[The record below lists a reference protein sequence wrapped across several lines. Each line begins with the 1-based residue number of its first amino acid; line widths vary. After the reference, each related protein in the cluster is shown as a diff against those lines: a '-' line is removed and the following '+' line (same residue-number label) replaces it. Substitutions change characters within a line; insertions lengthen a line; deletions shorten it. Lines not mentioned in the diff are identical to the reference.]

1 MTPPIAVLA
10 KFAVHSPQHVTDTP
24 IATIWRVTRDDGA
37 FAALK
42 IYKDDNL
49 QDEAPGFDLLAA
61 QEGRG
66 AAYIY
71 ARAESAVLMEWL
83 DGPLLGDLTR
93 SGDDAS
99 SALALMETANR
110 LHQMPV
116 KTIESLDPLDNRFR
130 ALFEATFTAD
140 CPSAAEGT
148 IRKACGLAQGLLAN
162 QTNIRPLHGDFHH
175 DNVKGS
181 GRGYLAFDAKGVLGE
196 RSFEFANAFR
206 NPLGAEKFSGRPE
219 IILKRAE
226 IWSAGLNV
234 SRDHLLSWAAA
245 YSALS
250 LSWTHKSSFG
260 AGISKDVQ
268 LIDTFL
274 SLMD

>member
-1 MTPPIAVLA
+1 MKPPNALLT
-10 KFAVHSPQHVTDTP
+10 KFSVHSPQHITDTP
-24 IATIWRVTRDDGA
+24 IASIWRVTRDDGT

-42 IYKDDNL
+42 VYKDGNF

-66 AAYIY
+66 AAHLY

-93 SGDDAS
+93 SGDDT
-99 SALALMETANR
+99 SATLALMETANR
-110 LHQMPV
+110 LHQIPV

-130 ALFEATFTAD
+130 ALFDATFSAD
-140 CPSAAEGT
+140 CPFGVEGT
-148 IRKACGLAQGLLAN
+148 IRKACDPAKGLLAS

-196 RSFEFANAFR
+196 RTFEFANAFR
-206 NPLGAEKFSGRPE
+206 NPLGAEDFSTRPE
-219 IILKRAE
+219 TILKRAE

-234 SRDHLLSWAAA
+234 SQDHLLSWAAA

-250 LSWTHKSSFG
+250 LSWTYESSFG
-260 AGISKDVQ
+260 PGLSKDVE

-274 SLMD
+274 SLTG

>member
-1 MTPPIAVLA
+1 MKPPIAVLA
-10 KFAVHSPQHVTDTP
+10 EFAVHSPQHITDTP
-24 IATIWRVTRDDGA
+24 IASVWRVRRGDGT

-42 IYKDDNL
+42 IYKDDNF

-66 AAYIY
+66 AAYLY
-71 ARAESAVLMEWL
+71 ARARSAVLMEWL

-99 SALALMETANR
+99 ATLVLMETGNR

-130 ALFEATFTAD
+130 ALFDATFSDD
-140 CPSAAEGT
+140 CPSGAEAT
-148 IRKACGLAQGLLAN
+148 IRKACGLAKVLLAN

-181 GRGYLAFDAKGVLGE
+181 ERGYLAFDAKGVLGE
-196 RSFEFANAFR
+196 RTFEFANAFR
-206 NPLGAEKFSGRPE
+206 NPLGVEEFSGRPE

-226 IWSAGLNV
+226 IWSAGLDV
-234 SRDHLLSWAAA
+234 SQDHLLSWAAA

-250 LSWTHKSSFG
+250 LSWTHKSSFD
-260 AGISKDVQ
+260 AGISKDVE

-274 SLMD
+274 SLMG

>member
-1 MTPPIAVLA
+1 MKPPIALLT
-10 KFAVHSPQHVTDTP
+10 KFTVQSPQHITDTP
-24 IATIWRVTRDDGA
+24 IASIWRVTRDDGS

-66 AAYIY
+66 AAYLY

-99 SALALMETANR
+99 ATLALMETANR

-130 ALFEATFTAD
+130 ALFDATFSAD
-140 CPSAAEGT
+140 CPSGAEET
-148 IRKACGLAQGLLAN
+148 IRKACDLAKDLLAN

-206 NPLGAEKFSGRPE
+206 NPLGAEDFSGRPE

-226 IWSAGLNV
+226 IWSAGLSV
-234 SRDHLLSWAAA
+234 SRDHLLSWATA

-260 AGISKDVQ
+260 PEISKDVE